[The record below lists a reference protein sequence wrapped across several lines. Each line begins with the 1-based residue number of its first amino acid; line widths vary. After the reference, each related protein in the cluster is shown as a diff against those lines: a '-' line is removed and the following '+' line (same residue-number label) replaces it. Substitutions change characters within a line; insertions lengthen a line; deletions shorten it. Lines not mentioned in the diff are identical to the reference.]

1 MFSMTENFSP
11 HKHASFRGAILAS
24 RATSALFLALIAL
37 DELCDIVFGRLQD
50 LGSKGFSFAIVPLQ
64 CCFFLDCGMFQSIPV
79 SVRKHRLPK
88 AASMSTKAGS
98 PQKELTCCEQLPR
111 KEA

>member
-11 HKHASFRGAILAS
+11 HKHPSFRGAILAS

-64 CCFFLDCGMFQSIPV
+64 CCFFLDCGECFRAYRFPSV
-79 SVRKHRLPK
+79 S
-88 AASMSTKAGS
+88 TGS
-98 PQKELTCCEQLPR
+98 PKPR
-111 KEA
+111 P